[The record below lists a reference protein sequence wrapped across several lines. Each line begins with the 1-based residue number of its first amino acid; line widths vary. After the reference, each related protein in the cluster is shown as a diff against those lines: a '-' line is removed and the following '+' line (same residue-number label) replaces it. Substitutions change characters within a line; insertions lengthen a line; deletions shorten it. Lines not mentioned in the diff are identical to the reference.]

1 MKQTTRNFPE
11 NRKKPFRQI
20 QRAIVT
26 KVDYIVGHVA
36 REGWRVGIPT
46 PLCRKIVEMLHEL
59 ETGKGN
65 FMWRITLILRVD
77 WLRKPYGAKSG
88 FIA

>member
-11 NRKKPFRQI
+11 KRKKPFRQI

-26 KVDYIVGHVA
+26 EVDYIEGHVA

-46 PLCRKIVEMLHEL
+46 PLCRKIVEMIHEL

-65 FMWRITLILRVD
+65 FMRRTTPTLPVD
-77 WLRKPYGAKSG
+77 WLQKPFTGPNVVL
-88 FIA
+88 